1 MPGPRRYARAVTTGV
16 AGSLD
21 ARSRLVAAG
30 LVAAAVALGAAASRS
45 RIAAGLVGAWAA
57 SIAAGAGALAMA
69 GASSR
74 TPHPAVAAS
83 DPRHALWVHVIV
95 PARDEAAVIDGVL
108 ADLAAQDLVGGDGE
122 PAFEVTVVDDR
133 STDGTG
139 TAASNVIAGSR
150 LAGHAAVIRRE
161 TGPDGKGAALAFAM
175 TRPPSPS
182 RVVVVLDADARIAP
196 SFLRRAAA
204 LVAGGSPVLAA
215 RRRMGPPETGSWTAR
230 LAGLQD
236 AEQAL
241 DLAIQ
246 RGRFRLGGASELRGD
261 GMVVRADVLDGLG
274 GWARGSLCEDL
285 ELSTRLFLATGRGVE
300 PRNDLVVAEQSV
312 GGARDLLGQ
321 RVRWAE
327 GAIRRDLLVT
337 LPTLGDGR
345 VPARRRLELAL
356 GAGQL
361 LIPWLLVGL
370 ATGVRSARGRRALA
384 APLASCAAAAGL
396 LAVAGALADG
406 ARPMAAVRR
415 LAVVAFVG
423 HWLVALPI
431 AWVRAIAVAGPPA
444 YRPTRHAPH
453 AR

>member
-1 MPGPRRYARAVTTGV
+1 VTTGA

-30 LVAAAVALGAAASRS
+30 LVAAAAGLGAAASRS

-57 SIAAGAGALAMA
+57 SIAAGAGVLAVA
-69 GASSR
+69 GAASR
-74 TPHPAVAAS
+74 MARPVVGAS
-83 DPRHALWVHVIV
+83 DPSLRVDVIV
-95 PARDEAAVIDGVL
+95 PARDEVAVIDGIL
-108 ADLAAQDLVGGDGE
+108 ADLAAQDLVDGDGA
-122 PAFEVTVVDDR
+122 PAFDVTVVDDR

-139 TAASNVIAGSR
+139 VVAAAAIAGSR

-161 TGPDGKGAALAFAM
+161 TGPDGKGAALAFAA
-175 TRPPSPS
+175 TGPPSPG

-215 RRRMGPPETGSWTAR
+215 RRRMRVRGNGSWSAR

-300 PRNDLVVAEQSV
+300 PRNDLVVAEQPVV
-312 GGARDLLGQ
+312 GPRDLIGQ

-327 GAIRRDLLVT
+327 GAVRRDLLVT
-337 LPTLGDGR
+337 LPALGDGR
-345 VPARRRLELAL
+345 VPVRRRLELGL

-370 ATGVRSARGRRALA
+370 ATGIRSFRGRRALA
-384 APLASCAAAAGL
+384 APLAACAGAAGL
-396 LAVAGALADG
+396 LAVTGALAEG
-406 ARPMAAVRR
+406 ARPPAAVRR
-415 LAVVAFVG
+415 IAVVAFVG

-431 AWVRAIAVAGPPA
+431 AWIRVIAVGGPPA

-453 AR
+453 AP